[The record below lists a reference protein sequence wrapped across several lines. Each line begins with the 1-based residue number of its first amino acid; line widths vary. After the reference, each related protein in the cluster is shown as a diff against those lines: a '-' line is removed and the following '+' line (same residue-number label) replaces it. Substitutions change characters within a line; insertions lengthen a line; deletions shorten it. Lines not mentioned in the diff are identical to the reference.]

1 MASLSFSAVMKRPT
15 ALLSPT
21 KSNKSF
27 PRQESYQ
34 PSSVKSVKAFVK
46 PEIMI
51 FDKSPKT
58 AKNASKPDLGSVG
71 AGAAYFEQQQ
81 AGLLQDVPEISV
93 V

>member
-1 MASLSFSAVMKRPT
+1 MASLNFRSVMMRPT

-27 PRQESYQ
+27 PRQDSHQ

-58 AKNASKPDLGSVG
+58 VKNSSKPDLGSVG
-71 AGAAYFEQQQ
+71 IGAACFEQQ
-81 AGLLQDVPEISV
+81 
-93 V
+93 